1 MVDPTVAAKDWVKV
15 QAAAK
20 LTGLTLVSP
29 AVSTTGLD
37 DDGVSPWL
45 DQFFGNCTESI
56 TPGCDTSTIAYMAFH
71 DYNGTADSTL
81 ILFIVLLR
89 AFWMGDF
96 FCACACG
103 KLKLLMTCFVCRAPH
118 PYVHSRLCTLRYTTT
133 IVVC

>member
-29 AVSTTGLD
+29 AVSTTGLG

-89 AFWMGDF
+89 AFWMGGF
-96 FCACACG
+96 FFALVRVE
-103 KLKLLMTCFVCRAPH
+103 K
-118 PYVHSRLCTLRYTTT
+118 
-133 IVVC
+133 